1 LGRDELSYLLALFAV
16 IDSVLLVLVAYLINN
31 LILEGVEGLIY
42 KAVELVLALCKLL
55 ADVVRQALDVVG
67 YFDLA

>member
-1 LGRDELSYLLALFAV
+1 MGRDELSYLLALFAV
-16 IDSVLLVLVAYLINN
+16 IDTVFLVLVAYLINN
-31 LILEGVEGLIY
+31 LVLEGVEGLIY

>member
-1 LGRDELSYLLALFAV
+1 MGRDELSYLLALFAV
-16 IDSVLLVLVAYLINN
+16 IDTVFLVLVAYLINN
-31 LILEGVEGLIY
+31 LVLEGVEGLIY

-55 ADVVRQALDVVG
+55 ADVVRQALDVVR